1 MKKKQHSVEEIIR
14 IIREVEGGQTV
25 TQVCQS
31 HNIAEQTYY
40 RWKQKYGGMDLS
52 EAKRL
57 KLLEEENS
65 RLKRKIADL
74 VIENDILKEVNSKK

>member
-1 MKKKQHSVEEIIR
+1 VEEIIR
-14 IIREVEGGQTV
+14 ILREVEGGQTV

-74 VIENDILKEVNSKK
+74 VIENDILKEVNSKKW